1 LGKANLAVN
10 QLLTRKT
17 VFADLINGVLH
28 SGKQVLKA
36 EELETLSPHT
46 GTMILDQ
53 SGKAKAFER
62 TGDIRMD
69 AKNRSY
75 SVLFAEETQAGVH
88 YAMPV
93 RTMQYV
99 GQEYL
104 KQVQNLEKQHKEQG
118 DRLQGDEFL
127 SGMTKDDRLKPVVH
141 IVLYLGNNWDGS
153 KSLYDL
159 LDIDWSNPEAQ
170 ELRSYIPDFPINLV
184 CVKNIPHPEHFKTC
198 LQHIFSMLK
207 CNRDK
212 RQLYDYIK
220 CHRSELE
227 QMDSIEH
234 MAAMVLLDMQKK
246 VEELMEQHVNEKE
259 ISMCKAIE
267 DLIKDGEAV
276 GEARGVAIG
285 EARGKSLGE
294 AQLASLVQALLKDGR
309 MDALEQAM
317 TDSSYRTELYA
328 EYQLN

>member
-1 LGKANLAVN
+1 MGKANLAVN
-10 QLLTRKT
+10 QLLTRKP
-17 VFADLINGVLH
+17 VFADLINGIFH
-28 SGKQVLKA
+28 GGKQILKA
-36 EELETLSPHT
+36 EELDVLSSHT
-46 GTMILDQ
+46 GTFLLDKQ
-53 SGKAKAFER
+53 GNTKAQER
-62 TGDIRMD
+62 FGDIRMT
-69 AKNRSY
+69 ANNRSY

-99 GQEYL
+99 SQEYL
-104 KQVQNLEKQHKEQG
+104 KQVQDIEKLHKDHG
-118 DRLQGDEFL
+118 DKLQGDEFI
-127 SGMTKDDRLKPVVH
+127 SGMSKTDRLKPVVH

-153 KSLYDL
+153 RSLYDL
-159 LDIDWSNPEAQ
+159 LDIDWDKPEAQ
-170 ELRSYIPDFPINLV
+170 ELQGCIPDFPINLV
-184 CVKNIPHPEHFKTC
+184 CVKDIPHPENFNTC

-227 QMDSIEH
+227 QMDSVEH
-234 MAAMVLLDMQKK
+234 IAAMVLLDMQKK
-246 VEELMEQHVNEKE
+246 VEELMEQHVDEKE

-276 GEARGVAIG
+276 G

-317 TDSSYRTELYA
+317 TDPSYRIKLYE